1 MQLEIRHREDRSDGS
16 TQWRVVERVGLT
28 PGSITK
34 HDGDSYG
41 PFTTEAEARKFA
53 RFMIDESRKLDRV
66 EAKATARMDSISH
79 AHASG
84 WQL

>member
-1 MQLEIRHREDRSDGS
+1 MQLEIRYREDRSDGS

-28 PGSITK
+28 PGSVTR

-53 RFMIDESRKLDRV
+53 RGMMETSRKLDRA
-66 EAKATARMDSISH
+66 ETRATA
-79 AHASG
+79 
-84 WQL
+84 